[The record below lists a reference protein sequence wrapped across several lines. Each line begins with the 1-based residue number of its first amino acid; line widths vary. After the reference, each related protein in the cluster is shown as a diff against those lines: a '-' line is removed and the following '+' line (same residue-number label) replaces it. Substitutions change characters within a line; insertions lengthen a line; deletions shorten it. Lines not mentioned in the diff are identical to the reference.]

1 MPHMEMDTI
10 KFDFNEILQVYVI
23 LLTVVQT
30 GSINHFFLK
39 TNMRTGIM
47 VFLCLKR
54 YRNIA
59 RRT

>member
-30 GSINHFFLK
+30 GSINHFSSQNK
-39 TNMRTGIM
+39 YENRYYGIPL
-47 VFLCLKR
+47 FKE
-54 YRNIA
+54 I
-59 RRT
+59 